1 MKRLVNAA
9 LFLALALSLAPQ
21 TALGLAGLAEHTTW
35 HDYNAYA
42 ILAWEHPSDL
52 CRVGKWCFRLL
63 HKPDNR
69 PFHQLEDTLLQIV
82 LPPGPEVSLVLVQR
96 EATRD
101 WLLYDLAYETTILQT
116 ERFEDAQQQWDAY
129 GYGAP
134 RLVDARS
141 IDQYFKETS
150 ASWWRRLMFSLWW
163 WVSLVFILL
172 AGPFLTYTTYRLF
185 RDFRTQHRKRS
196 LLFSVLCLIPSAFF
210 WFVIAVWL
218 LNVLKS
224 L

>member
-1 MKRLVNAA
+1 MKRLLNAA
-9 LFLALALSLAPQ
+9 FLIALGLGLTPQ
-21 TALGLAGLAEHTTW
+21 TARGLAALAERTTW

-42 ILAWEHPSDL
+42 ILAWEHPSAL

-69 PFHQLEDTLLQIV
+69 PFHHLNDTLLQIV
-82 LPPGPEVSLVLVQR
+82 IPPGPDVSLVLVQR
-96 EATRD
+96 EATHD
-101 WLLYDLAYETTILQT
+101 WLLYDLAYETAILQT
-116 ERFEDAQQQWDAY
+116 DRFEYAQQQWDAY

-141 IDQYFKETS
+141 IGRYFGETS
-150 ASWWRRLMFSLWW
+150 ASRWKRFLFSLWW
-163 WVSLVFILL
+163 WVSLIFILL

-185 RDFRTQHRKRS
+185 RDFRTKRRKRY
-196 LLFSVLCLIPSAFF
+196 LLFSVLCLVPSAFF
-210 WFVIAVWL
+210 WFVIVLWL
-218 LNVLKS
+218 VNLMTS